1 MKKDIS
7 SLFMNTILLLLMLW
21 QKTRVLRSVLNLSKC
36 RFYPSCSDYCT
47 DAIKRFG
54 IVNGLVITIKR
65 LVRCNPLYEGALDEI
80 VK

>member
-1 MKKDIS
+1 MKKNVLL
-7 SLFMNTILLLLMLW
+7 LFMNTIFFIITLW

-65 LVRCNPLYEGALDEI
+65 LVRCNPLCEGGLDEI